1 MVGQTQNWISRKTLY
16 THKGPATTGMIQKK
30 GIKERKDFF
39 FFYESQC
46 FQQGDWISKCILKTL
61 MMLLKTIQWEQWDW
75 TKTCWRLTETMSRK
89 MLKYF
94 EEMREPVKFSQ
105 LIIIYLIMNENY
117 WYLLHVC
124 SVLKLFLEPNQA
136 EFVIIAP
143 IYTGCLDSSAESC
156 ADGPQL
162 TGQQVHWEPVSV
174 SRLCEGYYIGWV
186 HLQMIMFYLFFFM
199 PWPASWVIRGEGGR
213 TVTYCVWSVPF
224 IAVSGV

>member
-30 GIKERKDFF
+30 GIKERKDFYFF
-39 FFYESQC
+39 FFYELQS
-46 FQQGDWISKCILKTL
+46 FQQRDWISKCILKTL

-75 TKTCWRLTETMSRK
+75 TKACWRVTETMSRK

-94 EEMREPVKFSQ
+94 AEMREPVKFSQ

-136 EFVIIAP
+136 EFDPWAIVII
-143 IYTGCLDSSAESC
+143 
-156 ADGPQL
+156 
-162 TGQQVHWEPVSV
+162 
-174 SRLCEGYYIGWV
+174 
-186 HLQMIMFYLFFFM
+186 LF
-199 PWPASWVIRGEGGR
+199 
-213 TVTYCVWSVPF
+213 PF
-224 IAVSGV
+224 IQGVSIPQPKVVPIGHNPQVDRFTGNQFQSHDYVKDTT